1 MQPQLYEFCMK
12 ELIDLN
18 KEIVF
23 ASSDPDVSHA
33 ISRLVKQGKLRKIA
47 PRLYTTNLVDSVE
60 IIVRRNIL
68 NILTWRF
75 PGTIISHRSAREMR
89 LTANGYFFLTGTFNK
104 KVTDLPGVV
113 IVVSKGPAADQND
126 MTFNQMYIA
135 GEYRWMLENMQESR
149 RAGDESKVLPV
160 DVIEKKLGSVLIASG
175 EAGLNAY
182 RDTLRETAE
191 RLGMTKEFQKINVI
205 VSALLATHDSAAL
218 TTSYAQALS
227 VGLKYDE
234 NRKHLFETLFDA
246 LQEKH
251 FVSRKIQAQSEEEY
265 RNIAFFESYFSNY
278 IEGTEFEVDEAKQ
291 IVETGIPIA
300 HRNEDSH
307 DVLGTFQLVSNRSE
321 MMRYPQSPQELLDI
335 LRRRHAIL
343 LSGRPD
349 LNPGQFKQVNNRAGN
364 TEFVD
369 AKLVQGTLEIG
380 FDYYTALASPLAKA
394 IYIMFLISETH
405 PFNDGNGRTARVM
418 MNAEL
423 FRAGEAK
430 TIVPTVYREDYL
442 LSLRKLSRQGDPSA
456 YIKVMEKLQRFGLTL
471 YGRPFDNLWSYL
483 KSCNAFEEPDRAKLM
498 FV

>member
-1 MQPQLYEFCMK
+1 MK
-12 ELIDLN
+12 KLVDLTR
-18 KEIVF
+18 EIVF

-33 ISRLVKQGKLRKIA
+33 ISRLVKQEKMRKIA
-47 PRLYTTNLVDSVE
+47 PRLYTTNLIDSPE
-60 IIVRRNIL
+60 SIVRRNIL
-68 NILTWRF
+68 NILMWRF

-113 IVVSKGPAADQND
+113 IVVGKGPVADKND
-126 MTFNQMYIA
+126 IVFGQLYIA

-149 RAGDESKVLPV
+149 RAGEESKVLSV

-191 RLGMTKEFQKINVI
+191 RLAMDKEFKKINALI
-205 VSALLATHDSAAL
+205 SALLATHDSVAL
-218 TTSYAQALS
+218 TTNYAKALS
-227 VGLKYDE
+227 VGLRYDE
-234 NRKHLFETLFDA
+234 NRKHLFETLYDA
-246 LQEKH
+246 LQEQH
-251 FVSRKIQAQSEEEY
+251 FVSRPIHPQPENEY
-265 RNIAFFESYFSNY
+265 RDIAFFESYFSNY
-278 IEGTEFEVDEAKQ
+278 IEGTEFEVDEAKR

-300 HRNEDSH
+300 NRNEDSH
-307 DVLGTFQLVSNRSE
+307 DILGTFQLVSNRSE
-321 MMRYPQSPQELLDI
+321 MQRYPQSPQELLDI
-335 LRRRHAIL
+335 LHRRHAIL

-369 AKLVQGTLEIG
+369 VKLVQGTLEVG
-380 FDYYTALASPLAKA
+380 FDYYTALSSPLAKA
-394 IYIMFLISETH
+394 IYMMFLISETH

-430 TIVPTVYREDYL
+430 IIVPTVYREDYL
-442 LSLRKLSRQGDPSA
+442 LSLRKLSRQGNPTT
-456 YIKVMEKLQRFGLTL
+456 YIKVMEKMHLFGQTL
-471 YGRPFDNLWSYL
+471 YGRTFDDLWSYL
-483 KSCNAFEEPDRAKLM
+483 KSCNAFEEPEKAKLKFM
-498 FV
+498 

>member
-1 MQPQLYEFCMK
+1 MK
-12 ELIDLN
+12 ELVDLT

-33 ISRLVKQGKLRKIA
+33 ISRLLKQEKLRKIA
-47 PRLYTTNLVDSVE
+47 PRLYTTNLVDSPE
-60 IIVRRNIL
+60 SIVRRNIL
-68 NILTWRF
+68 NILMWRF

-113 IVVSKGPAADQND
+113 VVVGKGPSADKND
-126 MTFNQMYIA
+126 IVFGQIYIA
-135 GEYRWMLENMQESR
+135 GEFRWMLENMQESR
-149 RAGDESKVLPV
+149 RAGGASKVLPV
-160 DVIEKKLGSVLIASG
+160 EVIEKKLGSVLIASG

-191 RLGMTKEFQKINVI
+191 RLGMDKEYKKISAL

-218 TTSYAQALS
+218 TTNYAKALS
-227 VGLKYDE
+227 VGLRYDE
-234 NRKHLFETLFDA
+234 NRKHLFETLYDA
-246 LQEKH
+246 LQEQH
-251 FVSRKIQAQSEEEY
+251 FVSRPIQAQSENEY
-265 RNIAFFESYFSNY
+265 RDIAFFESYFSNY
-278 IEGTEFEVDEAKQ
+278 IEGTEFEVDEAKR

-300 HRNEDSH
+300 NRNEDSH
-307 DVLGTFQLVSNRSE
+307 DILGTFQLVSNRSE
-321 MMRYPQSPQELLDI
+321 MQRYPQTPQELLDI
-335 LRRRHAIL
+335 LHHRHALL

-369 AKLVQGTLEIG
+369 VKLVQGTLEVG
-380 FDYYTALASPLAKA
+380 FDYYTALSSPLAKA
-394 IYIMFLISETH
+394 IYMMFLISETH

-430 TIVPTVYREDYL
+430 IIVPTVYREDYL
-442 LSLRKLSRQGDPSA
+442 LSLRKLSRQGDPMN
-456 YIKVMEKLQRFGLTL
+456 YIKVMEKMHLFGQTL
-471 YGRPFDNLWSYL
+471 YGRTFDDLWSYL
-483 KSCNAFEEPDRAKLM
+483 KSCNAFEEPEKAKLK
-498 FV
+498 VISI